1 MCAMSIERANGS
13 QDLRTFVLESMRRIE
28 RAVHRELEDLM
39 AQSGYSTVR
48 VPHLNVFAHVP
59 RGAGIRMGE
68 LAERMQLTRG
78 AVTQLVSYLEAHGF
92 LERVPDPD
100 DGRAVLVRPTG
111 AANRGYELG
120 RARLAEL
127 EASWEEQ
134 IGEDRWRTFK
144 AVLEEVAWSQET
156 RIGGLE
162 ATPKTR

>member
-1 MCAMSIERANGS
+1 MHAMSTERANGS
-13 QDLRTFVLESMRRIE
+13 QEERTFVLEPMRRIE

-39 AQSGYSTVR
+39 AQSGYTTVR

-59 RGAGIRMGE
+59 RGTGIRMGE
-68 LAERMQLTRG
+68 LAERMQLTKG

-92 LERVPDPD
+92 LERVPDPG

-127 EASWEEQ
+127 EASWEER
-134 IGEDRWRTFK
+134 IGEDRWRTFRT
-144 AVLEEVAWSQET
+144 VLEEVACLQEA

-162 ATPKTR
+162 AKPDTR

>member
-1 MCAMSIERANGS
+1 MSTGEANVS
-13 QDLRTFVLESMRRIE
+13 QERTFILDPMRRIE

-39 AQSGYSTVR
+39 AQTGYPAVR

-59 RGAGIRMGE
+59 RGTGIRMGE
-68 LAERMQLTRG
+68 LAERMQLTKG
-78 AVTQLVSYLEAHGF
+78 AATQLVSYLEAHGF
-92 LERVPDPD
+92 LERVPDPT

-134 IGEDRWRTFK
+134 VGEERWWTFK
-144 AVLEEVAWSQET
+144 TVLEEVARLQEA

-162 ATPKTR
+162 ATPDTRRA